1 MAELINQTLNDIMQM
16 SAEDIALGKDPF
28 DSVSAWQRLLESMEK
43 FDVEYN
49 D

>member
-28 DSVSAWQRLLESMEK
+28 DSVSVWAEIAG
-43 FDVEYN
+43 EYGEI
-49 D
+49 